1 MAECACEF
9 LVLPPAEH
17 WSALTGCFAQ
27 VGFGFAWREM
37 SQNVFTQDLGPQVL
51 GWQQHLSA
59 LLRAAS
65 VSVAISDSPSRDLRL
80 WKLRTC

>member
-1 MAECACEF
+1 
-9 LVLPPAEH
+9 
-17 WSALTGCFAQ
+17 LTGCFAQ

-59 LLRAAS
+59 LLPLS
-65 VSVAISDSPSRDLRL
+65 VLPFLTHPLAISGCGSFELAEESGSG
-80 WKLRTC
+80 